1 MATLVIKNLPDHLHV
16 KLKLQAQ
23 RHRRSLTKEA
33 LTLLEQGIAQASEA
47 PSPRQLSKPIR
58 LKGGPLTIDD
68 IESAIASG
76 RD

>member
-1 MATLVIKNLPDHLHV
+1 MPTLVIKNLSEQLHA

-33 LTLLEQGIAQASEA
+33 LTLLEQGVVQAPPA
-47 PSPRQLSKPIR
+47 SPRLPEPVR
-58 LKGGPLTIDD
+58 LKGRPLTIDD